1 MNMKKSTAFIYNAAL
16 IILII
21 CPVIL
26 FLLFGKYIHSENNE
40 NRALKEMPA
49 FSVFDI
55 SSYPSEFEAFFED
68 NLPFKNSL
76 VLVNSYINYKVF
88 KTSNSPNVIVGRDGW
103 LFYKGAQ
110 NFGENPVADYQGSN
124 LYTDAELEIIAENM
138 QAAKEALESRGIK
151 FTLLLIHNKERVY
164 DKYMPASYGEAA
176 QNNRMEQVADYLVR
190 NTDIRV
196 VNITEELKE
205 YAESPGNG
213 RIYYKYD
220 THWNHTGAYIAAQIM
235 GRELGFELPDISSLT
250 ENLVDAPSMDLA
262 VQLSMQS
269 VLNEG
274 KIAVYEGF
282 TDRNI
287 KSTTNEA
294 VTEFNFRDI
303 SADAGGEKLLILG
316 DSFSGTLGRYMSAG
330 YEETYAIF
338 NNNYTAKILDEY
350 KPDVV
355 VFETVE
361 RFIDK
366 MLSFD
371 INKSDL

>member
-1 MNMKKSTAFIYNAAL
+1 MKKSTAFIYNAAL
-16 IILII
+16 IILIM

-151 FTLLLIHNKERVY
+151 FALLLIPNKERVY
-164 DKYMPASYGEAA
+164 DKYMPTSYGEAA
-176 QNNRMEQVADYLVR
+176 RNNRMEQVADYLIR

-282 TDRNI
+282 TYRNI

-371 INKSDL
+371 IKKSDL

>member
-1 MNMKKSTAFIYNAAL
+1 MKKSTAFIYNAAL
-16 IILII
+16 IILIM

-138 QAAKEALESRGIK
+138 QAAKEALEGRGIK
-151 FTLLLIHNKERVY
+151 FALLLIPNKERVY

-176 QNNRMEQVADYLVR
+176 RNNRMEQVADYLVR

-205 YAESPGNG
+205 YAESLGNG

-220 THWNHTGAYIAAQIM
+220 THWNHTGAYIAAQII

>member
-1 MNMKKSTAFIYNAAL
+1 MKKSTAFIYNAAL
-16 IILII
+16 IILIM

-151 FTLLLIHNKERVY
+151 FALLLIPNKERVY
-164 DKYMPASYGEAA
+164 DKYRPASYGEAA
-176 QNNRMEQVADYLVR
+176 RNNRMEQVADYLVR

-205 YAESPGNG
+205 YAESLGNG

-282 TDRNI
+282 TYRNI

>member
-1 MNMKKSTAFIYNAAL
+1 MKKSTAFIYNAAL
-16 IILII
+16 IILIM

-138 QAAKEALESRGIK
+138 QAAKEALEGRGIK
-151 FTLLLIHNKERVY
+151 FALLLIPNKERVY

-176 QNNRMEQVADYLVR
+176 RNNRMEQVADYLVR

-235 GRELGFELPDISSLT
+235 GRELGFELPDTSSLT

-282 TDRNI
+282 TYRNI

>member
-1 MNMKKSTAFIYNAAL
+1 MKKSTAFIYNAAL

-151 FTLLLIHNKERVY
+151 FALLLIPNKERVY

-176 QNNRMEQVADYLVR
+176 RNNRMEQVADYLVR

-205 YAESPGNG
+205 YAESLGNG

-282 TDRNI
+282 TYRNI

>member
-1 MNMKKSTAFIYNAAL
+1 MKKSTAFIYNAAL
-16 IILII
+16 IILIM

-76 VLVNSYINYKVF
+76 VLVNSYTNYKVF

-151 FTLLLIHNKERVY
+151 FALLLIPNKERVY

-205 YAESPGNG
+205 YAESPENG

-330 YEETYAIF
+330 YEETCAIF

>member
-1 MNMKKSTAFIYNAAL
+1 MKKSTAFIYNAAL
-16 IILII
+16 IILIM

-151 FTLLLIHNKERVY
+151 FALLLIPNKERVY

-176 QNNRMEQVADYLVR
+176 RNNRMEQVADYLVR

-366 MLSFD
+366 MLRFD

>member
-151 FTLLLIHNKERVY
+151 FTLLLIPNKERVY

>member
-1 MNMKKSTAFIYNAAL
+1 MKKSTAFIYNAAL
-16 IILII
+16 IILIM

-40 NRALKEMPA
+40 NRDLKEMPA

-151 FTLLLIHNKERVY
+151 FALLLIPNKERVY

-282 TDRNI
+282 TYRNI

>member
-1 MNMKKSTAFIYNAAL
+1 MKKSTAFIYNAAL

-151 FTLLLIHNKERVY
+151 FALLLIPNKERVY

-196 VNITEELKE
+196 VNIMEELKE

>member
-1 MNMKKSTAFIYNAAL
+1 MKKSTAFIYNAAL
-16 IILII
+16 IILIM

-138 QAAKEALESRGIK
+138 QAAKEALESREIK
-151 FTLLLIHNKERVY
+151 FALLLIPNKERVY

-176 QNNRMEQVADYLVR
+176 RNNRMEQVADYLVR

-205 YAESPGNG
+205 YAESLGNG

-282 TDRNI
+282 TYRNI

>member
-1 MNMKKSTAFIYNAAL
+1 MKKSTAFIYNAAL

-151 FTLLLIHNKERVY
+151 FALLLIPNKERVY

-282 TDRNI
+282 TYRNI

>member
-1 MNMKKSTAFIYNAAL
+1 MKKSTAFIYNAAL
-16 IILII
+16 IILIM

-151 FTLLLIHNKERVY
+151 FALLLIPNKERVY

-205 YAESPGNG
+205 YAESLGNG

-282 TDRNI
+282 TYRNI

>member
-1 MNMKKSTAFIYNAAL
+1 MKKSTAFIYNAAL

-40 NRALKEMPA
+40 NRALKEMPT

-151 FTLLLIHNKERVY
+151 FALLLIPNKERVY

-205 YAESPGNG
+205 YAESLGNG

>member
-1 MNMKKSTAFIYNAAL
+1 MKKSTAFIYNAAL

-151 FTLLLIHNKERVY
+151 FALLLIPNKERVY

-176 QNNRMEQVADYLVR
+176 RNNRMEQVADYLVR

-282 TDRNI
+282 TYRNI

>member
-1 MNMKKSTAFIYNAAL
+1 MKKSTAFIYNAAL

-151 FTLLLIHNKERVY
+151 FALLLIPNKERVY

>member
-1 MNMKKSTAFIYNAAL
+1 MKKSTAFIYNAAL
-16 IILII
+16 IILIM

-151 FTLLLIHNKERVY
+151 FALLLIPNKERVY

-282 TDRNI
+282 TYRNI

>member
-1 MNMKKSTAFIYNAAL
+1 MKKSTAFIYNAAL

-124 LYTDAELEIIAENM
+124 LYTDSELEIIAENM

-151 FTLLLIHNKERVY
+151 FALLLIPNKERVY

-205 YAESPGNG
+205 YAESLGNG

-282 TDRNI
+282 TYRNI

>member
-1 MNMKKSTAFIYNAAL
+1 MKKSTAFIYNAAL

-49 FSVFDI
+49 LSVFDI

-151 FTLLLIHNKERVY
+151 FALLLIPNKERVY

-220 THWNHTGAYIAAQIM
+220 THWNHTGAYIAAQII

>member
-1 MNMKKSTAFIYNAAL
+1 MKKSTAFIYNAAL
-16 IILII
+16 IILIM

-151 FTLLLIHNKERVY
+151 FALLLIPNKERVY
-164 DKYMPASYGEAA
+164 DKYMPASYGEVA
-176 QNNRMEQVADYLVR
+176 QNNRMEQVADYLIR

>member
-1 MNMKKSTAFIYNAAL
+1 MKKSTAFIYNAAL
-16 IILII
+16 IILIM

-151 FTLLLIHNKERVY
+151 FALLLIPNKERVY

-176 QNNRMEQVADYLVR
+176 RNNRMEQVADYLVR

-205 YAESPGNG
+205 YAESLGNG

-282 TDRNI
+282 TYRNI